1 MNSVRDVRT
10 LLLCKIKKDFANY
23 YRKIYAP
30 ENAVPQTYITLG
42 GFEAINVYQTMPDS
56 DSGRPGWAQKIYNDK
71 VDIIDAM
78 DENVS
83 YHPIHL
89 ISYAESAPKFWQTQK
104 EKFPFFVV
112 TFVYGVDSKK
122 DFKTGEDGMPGLDC
136 TTSRHERILAN
147 FLRQKSDDVDVYAVY
162 HAMNLSDLVIVWFTS
177 DIAVTLDKITEIE
190 KTGVSRKTYSMVGLP
205 LQNGT
210 IPAYVGDTAK
220 KDPKSLYLR
229 VGGAIRNYAALLN
242 NLEKDNLPDVLR
254 DAERFSTFGEKDFS
268 LICKPTSDAGL
279 VELFQYWLM
288 LTKDW
293 EKACWTVN
301 TDIWIKSLPPEG
313 PFQDAGEIDVALEDM
328 YRKYRRIYKE
338 KLKDFKWSSVFLEL
352 LSVYVNIDK
361 NPVLHGPGYL
371 VEDTVQIALSYF
383 CGEVPGYDCGSPS
396 WRKLMDDSQTNIE
409 RFARDWGQLTD
420 QVTRI
425 DDVILHGLGALVA
438 IHNTLPEF
446 VMDCYHSLMHSM
458 ADLLVCCD
466 AKVGYVNPKEFVYD
480 FFFVPELNQRAR
492 ISEVFKTSLASCP
505 ESEIDKVWP
514 VKQAYIME
522 FPAPYI
528 FSPKMLFH
536 QLAHECFHC
545 FGDVLRKRKR
555 RANGMAFFL
564 ASCFAFEIE
573 CNGRDDIE
581 LITTLGKHLVVTE
594 EEVGNKFYLTKVV
607 AALEKKMRALVN
619 RNSIRQIYDEA
630 GQPYYLYDERRIEKW
645 IGQEQTYIGSQDNKQ
660 VSFRWIIRV
669 CAFLFKECYADAM
682 MVALLEMRPEDYI
695 ALFQDEFKNE
705 LLKYKDSAKKL
716 DELDQHG
723 NFCKNIQRIA
733 VVLAACCAEGVL
745 TKEGCIQAVS
755 AAFKSEAVVIFE
767 AIVHV
772 FCALYEEDVAMPDTK
787 WFFPAAALAQVR
799 DYLRNT
805 VSALKEEI
813 RAPALA
819 MQVKCF
825 HKTYEDIIVQ
835 ENLFGKKFY
844 EVIEQR
850 RKN

>member
-1 MNSVRDVRT
+1 MRDVRT

-23 YRKIYAP
+23 YHKIYAP
-30 ENAVPQTYITLG
+30 ENVVPKTYMTLG

-56 DSGRPGWAQKIYNDK
+56 DSGRPGWVRKIYKDK

-78 DENVS
+78 DENIS

-89 ISYAESAPKFWQTQK
+89 ISYAESAPEFWETQK

-112 TFVYGVDSKK
+112 TFVYGVDGKK
-122 DFKTGEDGMPGLDC
+122 DFEEGEENTPELDC
-136 TTSRHERILAN
+136 TTSRHERILVN
-147 FLRQKSDDVDVYAVY
+147 FLQKKAGGVDVYAVY
-162 HAMNLSDLVIVWFTS
+162 HAVNLSDLVIVWFTS
-177 DIAVTLDKITEIE
+177 DIAATLNKITGIE

-205 LQNGT
+205 LQDGT
-210 IPAYVGDTAK
+210 IPSYVGNAAK
-220 KDPKSLYLR
+220 KDPKSLHLR
-229 VGGAIRNYAALLN
+229 VGGAIRDYTALLN
-242 NLEKDNLPDVLR
+242 NLEKKSLPDILR
-254 DAERFSTFGEKDFS
+254 NAERFSTFGEKDFS

-279 VELFQYWLM
+279 VELFQYWLKP
-288 LTKDW
+288 TEDW

-313 PFQDAGEIDVALEDM
+313 PIQGAGGIDVALEDM
-328 YRKYRRIYKE
+328 YRKYRGIYKE

-371 VEDTVQIALSYF
+371 VEDSVQIALAYF
-383 CGEVPGYDCGSPS
+383 SGEVPGYESDSPS
-396 WRKLMDDSQTNIE
+396 WRKLMDDSQINIE
-409 RFARDWGQLTD
+409 RFVRDWGQLTD

-425 DDVILHGLGALVA
+425 DDVLLHGLGDFLA

-458 ADLLVCCD
+458 VDLLVCCD
-466 AKVGYVNPKEFVYD
+466 ARVGCVNLKEFMYD
-480 FFFVPELNQRAR
+480 FFFVPRLNQRAR

-514 VKQAYIME
+514 NKQVYIME

-528 FSPKMLFH
+528 FSPKIFFH

-545 FGDVLRKRKR
+545 FGDVLRRRKR

-564 ASCFAFEIE
+564 ASCFAFEIG
-573 CNGRDDIE
+573 CSGSDNTE
-581 LITTLGKHLVVTE
+581 LIMTLGKRLVVTE

-607 AALEKKMRALVN
+607 AALEKKLRTLVN
-619 RNSIRQIYDEA
+619 RNSIRQVYNEA
-630 GQPYYLYDERRIEKW
+630 GQPYYLYDEQRIDKW
-645 IGQEQTYIGSQDNKQ
+645 IEQEQAYTCPQDKQ
-660 VSFRWIIRV
+660 VSFRLIIRV

-682 MVALLEMRPEDYI
+682 MVTLLEMRPENYI

-705 LLKYKDSAKKL
+705 LLKYKDSAKKI
-716 DELDQHG
+716 DELDKHG
-723 NFCKNIQRIA
+723 NFCKSIQRIA

-745 TKEGCIQAVS
+745 TKADCIQAVS
-755 AAFKSEAVVIFE
+755 AAFEAEAVVIYE
-767 AIVHV
+767 TIVRV
-772 FCALYEEDVAMPDTK
+772 FHALCEENVAMPDTK
-787 WFFPAAALAQVR
+787 WFFPAVALAQVR

-805 VSALKEEI
+805 VSALRQEI
-813 RAPALA
+813 CAPALA
-819 MQVKCF
+819 GQVERF
-825 HKTYEDIIVQ
+825 HKAYEDIIVQ
-835 ENLFGKKFY
+835 ENLFGNKFY
-844 EVIEQR
+844 EAIEQR